1 MNHYNL
7 NMLEEMTGGDRDFM
21 TEMAKAFV
29 EEVAEDVR
37 AMNEAIDYEN
47 AALTYQVAHKMK
59 PNLQMF
65 GLQLTSE
72 IEQLEAWSKS
82 ILTKPEILPSAKKIT
97 DKVSKAISELQSDFD
112 L

>member
-1 MNHYNL
+1 MSHYNL

-29 EEVAEDVR
+29 DEITDDIR

-47 AALTYQVAHKMK
+47 AALTYQIAHKMK

-65 GLQLTSE
+65 GLQLTLE

-82 ILTKPEILPSAKKIT
+82 TRTKAEILPSAKKIT
-97 DKVSKAISELQSDFD
+97 DKVSKAISELQSDFN